1 MKPVRSKFS
10 ARFVKPRPW
19 SALLSQEGSTIE
31 TAVEIVRRV
40 VPEPDSLKL
49 QSETFCLGNYPSRH
63 RKEHDDAALLTQVG
77 NSPAFTVANVL
88 CVRESEVVPNQFNPV
103 VERIRY
109 VDTMV
114 LGEFMIEDFKTCG
127 T

>member
-1 MKPVRSKFS
+1 
-10 ARFVKPRPW
+10 
-19 SALLSQEGSTIE
+19 
-31 TAVEIVRRV
+31 
-40 VPEPDSLKL
+40 
-49 QSETFCLGNYPSRH
+49 LGNYPSRH
-63 RKEHDDAALLTQVG
+63 RKEHDDAALRTQEG
-77 NSPAFTVANVL
+77 NSPAFTVANGL

-114 LGEFMIEDFKTCG
+114 LSEFMIEDFKTCG